1 MSYSREVLDTFITS
15 GEAKLVGELPPL
27 KKEAKI
33 NFQCK
38 FGKED
43 TKVFVRIKIS
53 GMFCKSCIKKDTQT
67 RREATN
73 LEKYGTTCALQSES
87 VKKKAVETCM
97 KKYGAENVFKSKEIL
112 EKIKKTNLEKY
123 GAENPFASKE
133 IITKLRAKA
142 VETYGTE
149 FPMQNETVKAK
160 TKATNLK
167 KYGVEV
173 TSKAESVKQKA
184 RETNLAIYGSESH
197 TSAPSV
203 VAKKIATNLVKYGVE
218 HSFQADSVKEK
229 SKKTLL
235 ARYGVEYNMQ
245 STEIRD
251 NALQTRLE
259 HYGPDHPEEAR
270 KLVERREATCM
281 KRFGVRN
288 INQSLEIQ
296 SKSQKTGYTYKDYT
310 TPSGII
316 RKVQGYEPFALDILF
331 KTEHQDESNIIT
343 DRIEVPRIAYTKED
357 DSDHYYFPDIFIKSE
372 KKLIEV
378 KSTWTY
384 SLHLETNQC
393 KWKAAQAA
401 GYTMEFWVFGS
412 KGERTVITV
421 PSMVSPFLTMEEPED
436 V

>member
-1 MSYSREVLDTFITS
+1 MSEDKSELSAIKRDRMSYSREVLDSFITS
-15 GEAKLVGELPPL
+15 GEAKIIGELPTL
-27 KKEAKI
+27 KKEAII

-38 FGKED
+38 CGKED
-43 TKVFVRIKIS
+43 TKVFVRIKLS
-53 GMFCKSCIKKDTQT
+53 GMYCKSCTKETTQK

-73 LEKYGTTCALQSES
+73 IKKYGTKCPLQTES
-87 VKKKAVETCM
+87 VKKKAIKTCM
-97 KKYGAENVFKSKEIL
+97 EKYGVENVFKSEDMK

-133 IITKLRAKA
+133 IIAKLRSKA
-142 VETYGTE
+142 VEIYGTK
-149 FPMQNETVKAK
+149 FPMQNESIKAK

-184 RETNLAIYGSESH
+184 RETNLAIYGTESH

-218 HSFQADSVKEK
+218 HSFQAESVKEK
-229 SKKTLL
+229 SKETLL

-245 STEIRD
+245 S
-251 NALQTRLE
+251 
-259 HYGPDHPEEAR
+259 
-270 KLVERREATCM
+270 
-281 KRFGVRN
+281 
-288 INQSLEIQ
+288 LEIQ
-296 SKSQKTGYTYKDYT
+296 SKSQKAGYTYRDYT

-331 KTEHQDESNIIT
+331 KTEHRDEADIVTDRMDIPRIIYKYDES
-343 DRIEVPRIAYTKED
+343 E
-357 DSDHYYFPDIFIKSE
+357 HYYFPDIFIKSE
-372 KKLIEV
+372 KKIIEV

-384 SLHLETNQC
+384 SLHLEMNKL
-393 KWKAAQAA
+393 KWTATQAA
-401 GYTMEFWVFGS
+401 GYTMEFWVFSG

-421 PSMVSPFLTMEEPED
+421 PSIVSPFLTIEEEP
-436 V
+436 